1 MVCIARLYPRGSFSE
16 SMLGSCILTVATP
29 ATVRI
34 ASASSSRALFLS
46 SVQSDRMLRVVRLQA
61 HRRLLRRSDFH
72 GLRFCS
78 KQVEPSTELQEFSP
92 QTFDSCISHDTIRAD
107 ISYRKES
114 GLETKEKRVT
124 GLNSF
129 RSYFPTTRASLADSS
144 FRRFRKD
151 KDVSGRRDLLST
163 PNVFNRR
170 SIFGDANFGTT
181 QVRELGYYSYEQYSD
196 DELGFYDNDVTP
208 QFVDVERWKWRLTQF
223 LRDGKQQEMVSNDKK
238 DRRDF
243 DHIKALVKQMG
254 LHMQL
259 YTKVLVISKVP
270 LPNYRPDLDERRP
283 QRLVS
288 FPSQVQRKVD
298 ALLKEFAFRKKQSL
312 RSLSEEENFDRDS
325 EGGMLDDDLQ
335 ATTADVL
342 PGMASAVQDLQNRRS
357 RQIRNKQ
364 RGWQESEE
372 GRKMLQFRKTLPAY
386 KERDAL
392 LAAIERKQVIVVS
405 GETGCGKT
413 TQLPQYIL
421 ESEIEAGRGATCNI
435 ICTQPRRISAVSVA
449 ERVAAERGESIGE
462 SVGYQVRLEGM
473 RSRQTQLLFCTT
485 GILLRRLMNDP
496 DLKGVSHVVVDEI
509 HERGMNEDF
518 LLIILKDLLP
528 RRPDLRLVLMSAT
541 LNAEL
546 FSSFFKK
553 APMAHI
559 PGFTYPVE
567 SLFLEDLLETTGY
580 RLTATNQIDD
590 YGQDKQW
597 KMRKQYITTRKK
609 NPLNTLADE
618 ALADQDYRHLSP
630 RTQASLAAWSPDNL
644 GFNLIENV
652 LLHIIQQD
660 REGAVLVF
668 MTGWEE
674 ISALKEQLQSHP
686 VLGNPA
692 RAQVLACHGSM
703 ATAEQKLIFGH
714 PPPGVRKIVLA
725 TNMAETSITIN
736 DVVFVIDCGK
746 AKETSYDALN
756 NTPCL
761 LPSWISQA
769 SARQRRGRA
778 GRVMP
783 GVCYHL
789 YPKAVYDAF
798 AEYQQPELLRT
809 PLHSLCLQ
817 IKSLKLGSI
826 GQFLSRALQPPEPMA
841 VQNSVDLLKT
851 LGALDENENLT
862 KLGKHLSLLPVEP
875 NIGKML
881 IMGSIFGC
889 LDPILTIAA
898 GLAVRD
904 PFILP
909 ADKKELADE
918 SRLSFAGGDSSDHIA
933 LVRAYEGWQEA
944 MAHGNAG
951 DYCWKNF
958 LSFQTLQG
966 MASLRKQFSSLLMDA
981 GFLDNDMDKFNK
993 YSGDR
998 DLVRGVICSGMYPG
1012 VISVYRRTK
1021 STTLKTVEDGQ
1032 VMLHQNSVN
1041 SKDVEFPYPWLVFTD
1056 KVKTSS
1062 VMIRDTTGV
1071 TDSMLLLFGG
1081 QVNQG
1086 AEPGHL
1092 VMNGGYLEWFMEP
1105 SVALMYLRLR
1115 KELDDLI
1122 SRKLANPELNIYEEG
1137 KVLMRAIF
1145 EVLDADQC
1153 EGSFTFGRKVKSS
1166 KPLSKSDTSDVKGLL
1181 QTLLLRAG
1189 KKAPVYKT
1197 RMVKGQRYQ
1206 SSIEVKGRG
1215 FTGDPATSK
1224 KLAERNVSTMALEWL
1239 TGISKSK
1246 RMA

>member
-1 MVCIARLYPRGSFSE
+1 MLYAARSYSKGSVE
-16 SMLGSCILTVATP
+16 SMLGSCISTVATP
-29 ATVRI
+29 STAHV
-34 ASASSSRALFLS
+34 AVLSSSSYSAVLS
-46 SVQSDRMLRVVRLQA
+46 SSVKFDKMLRVIRFQA
-61 HRRLLRRSDFH
+61 HRRLIRRSDIRH
-72 GLRFCS
+72 DLRYCR
-78 KQVEPSTELQEFSP
+78 QLEPSTQPHDYSP
-92 QTFDSCISHDTIRAD
+92 QAFDSCG
-107 ISYRKES
+107 SYVIEA
-114 GLETKEKRVT
+114 GLETKESKGH
-124 GLNSF
+124 GLYSF
-129 RSYFPTTRASLADSS
+129 RSYFPTTRASLADSP
-144 FRRFRKD
+144 FRRFKKD
-151 KDVSGRRDLLST
+151 KEIMGRRDLLSL
-163 PNVFNRR
+163 PHVYNRR
-170 SIFGDANFGTT
+170 NIFGDVGPIT
-181 QVRELGYYSYEQYSD
+181 QVRELGYYSYQEYSD
-196 DELGFYDNDVTP
+196 DESGFYENDVIP
-208 QFVDVERWKWRLTQF
+208 QYVDIERWRWRLNQF
-223 LRDGKQQEMVSNDKK
+223 LRDGKQQEMVCTDKK
-238 DRRDF
+238 DRRDH
-243 DHIKALVKQMG
+243 DHIGDLMKQMG
-254 LHMQL
+254 LHMKL
-259 YTKVLVISKVP
+259 YSKVLVISKAP

-298 ALLKEFAFRKKQSL
+298 ALLKEFAFRKKQGLMSA
-312 RSLSEEENFDRDS
+312 S
-325 EGGMLDDDLQ
+325 EGGDIDEDTCSDVVDAGLE
-335 ATTADVL
+335 TADML
-342 PGMASAVQDLQNRRS
+342 PGMANAVQELQNKRN

-372 GRKMLQFRKTLPAY
+372 GQRILEFRKSLPAY
-386 KERDAL
+386 KQRDAL
-392 LAAIERKQVIVVS
+392 LAAVARNQVVVVS

-421 ESEIEAGRGATCNI
+421 ESEIEAGRGATCSV

-449 ERVAAERGESIGE
+449 ERVAAERGENIGE

-485 GILLRRLMNDP
+485 GILLRRLMNDRE
-496 DLKGVSHVVVDEI
+496 LKGVSHVVVDEI

-518 LLIILKDLLP
+518 LLIVLKDLLP

-541 LNAEL
+541 LNADL
-546 FSSFFKK
+546 FSSYFNR

-559 PGFTYPVE
+559 PGFTYPVK
-567 SLFLEDLLETTGY
+567 SYFLEDILETTGY

-597 KMRKQYITTRKK
+597 KIRKQYVTTRKK
-609 NPLNTLADE
+609 NPLNSLADD
-618 ALADQDYRHLSP
+618 ALAGEDFRHLSP

-652 LLHIIQQD
+652 LLHVTQHEQ
-660 REGAVLVF
+660 EGAVLVF

-674 ISALKEQLQSHP
+674 ITALKEQLQRHP
-686 VLGNPA
+686 VLGNPDV
-692 RAQVLACHGSM
+692 AQILACHGTM
-703 ATAEQKLIFGH
+703 ATAEQKLIFEH

-761 LPSWISQA
+761 LPTWISQA

-778 GRVMP
+778 GRVTP
-783 GVCYHL
+783 GISYHL
-789 YPKAVYDAF
+789 YPRAVYDAF

-817 IKSLKLGSI
+817 IKSLKLGSVS
-826 GQFLSRALQPPEPMA
+826 QFLSRALQPPEPLA
-841 VQNSVDLLKT
+841 VQNSVELLKT
-851 LGALDENENLT
+851 IGALDEKENLT
-862 KLGKHLSLLPVEP
+862 RLGKHLSLLPVEP

-904 PFILP
+904 PFIMP
-909 ADKKELADE
+909 SEKKELADE
-918 SRLSFAGGDSSDHIA
+918 SRLSFAGGDASDHIA

-944 MAHGNAG
+944 MTYGTAY

-966 MASLRKQFSSLLMDA
+966 MTSLRKQFSSVLRDA
-981 GFLDNDMDKFNK
+981 GFLDNDMEKFNK

-1012 VISVYRRTK
+1012 VISVYRRTR
-1021 STTLKTVEDGQ
+1021 STTFKTIEDGQ

-1041 SKDVEFPYPWLVFTD
+1041 SKDVDFLYPWLVFTD
-1056 KVKTSS
+1056 KVKTSN

-1071 TDSMLLLFGG
+1071 SDSMLLLFGG

-1086 AEPGHL
+1086 GEPGHL
-1092 VMNGGYLEWFMEP
+1092 VMNNGFMEFFMEP

-1122 SRKLANPELNIYEEG
+1122 SRKLANPEMSIYEEG
-1137 KVLMRAIF
+1137 KVLMRAVF

-1153 EGSFTFGRKVKSS
+1153 EGSFTFGRKVKAS
-1166 KPLSKSDTSDVKGLL
+1166 KPLTRSSDSSDVKGLL

-1189 KKAPVYKT
+1189 KKPPVYRT
-1197 RMVKGQRYQ
+1197 RMVKGNLYQ

-1215 FTGDPATSK
+1215 FTGDPASSK
-1224 KLAERNVSTMALEWL
+1224 KVAEKNVSAMALEWL
-1239 TGISKSK
+1239 TGLSKPK

>member
-1 MVCIARLYPRGSFSE
+1 
-16 SMLGSCILTVATP
+16 MLGSCISTVATSS
-29 ATVRI
+29 TVHLRI
-34 ASASSSRALFLS
+34 SSSSKALLLS
-46 SVQSDRMLRVVRLQA
+46 SVQSDRMLRAVRFQA
-61 HRRLLRRSDFH
+61 HRRLLRRADIRH
-72 GLRFCS
+72 DPRQL
-78 KQVEPSTELQEFSP
+78 QPSTELHSR
-92 QTFDSCISHDTIRAD
+92 ISHDAIRAEG
-107 ISYRKES
+107 SLRVEL
-114 GLETKEKRVT
+114 GLETKEKRRI
-124 GLNSF
+124 GLTAF
-129 RSYFPTTRASLADSS
+129 RSYFPATRASLGDGTFRS
-144 FRRFRKD
+144 FRKE
-151 KDVSGRRDLLST
+151 SGRRDVLSA
-163 PNVFNRR
+163 PNYSNRR
-170 SIFGDANFGTT
+170 SVFGDTGVGPFT
-181 QVRELGYYSYEQYSD
+181 QARELGYYSYEQYSD

-208 QFVDVERWKWRLTQF
+208 QFVDTERWKWRLTQF

-238 DRRDF
+238 DRRDY
-243 DHIKALVKQMG
+243 DHIKSLVKQMG
-254 LHMQL
+254 LHVQL
-259 YTKVLVISKVP
+259 YAKVLVISKVP

-288 FPSQVQRKVD
+288 FPSQVHRKVD
-298 ALLKEFAFRKKQSL
+298 ALLKEFTFRKKRGQLSGSEVGSL
-312 RSLSEEENFDRDS
+312 DGDLGSDINDEEVER
-325 EGGMLDDDLQ
+325 LQ
-335 ATTADVL
+335 KAGSSDML
-342 PGMASAVQDLQNRRS
+342 PGMASAVQEIQAKRS

-364 RGWQESEE
+364 RSWQESEG
-372 GRKMLQFRKTLPAY
+372 GRQMMEFRRTLPAY
-386 KERDAL
+386 KERDYL
-392 LAAIERKQVIVVS
+392 LAAVAKKQVIVVS

-421 ESEIEAGRGATCNI
+421 ESEIDAGRGATCNI

-449 ERVAAERGESIGE
+449 ERVAAERGETIGE

-473 RSRQTQLLFCTT
+473 RSQQTQLLFCTT
-485 GILLRRLMNDP
+485 GILLRRLMNDSE
-496 DLKGVSHVVVDEI
+496 LKGVSHVVVDEI

-518 LLIILKDLLP
+518 LLIVLKDLLP

-546 FSSFFKK
+546 FSSFFKG

-559 PGFTYPVE
+559 PGFTHPVK
-567 SLFLEDLLETTGY
+567 SLFLEDALESTGY

-590 YGQDKQW
+590 YGQDKMW
-597 KMRKQYITTRKK
+597 KMRKQYVTTRKK
-609 NPLNTLADE
+609 NPLNSLADE
-618 ALADQDYRHLSP
+618 ALVDQDYRHLSP

-652 LLHIIQQD
+652 LLHIMQQE

-674 ISALKEQLQSHP
+674 IAALKEQLQNHS

-703 ATAEQKLIFGH
+703 ATAEQRLIFGH

-761 LPSWISQA
+761 LPTWISQA

-789 YPKAVYDAF
+789 YPRAVYDAF

-826 GQFLSRALQPPEPMA
+826 GQFLSRALQPPEPLA
-841 VQNSVDLLKT
+841 VQHSVDLLKT
-851 LGALDENENLT
+851 LGALDEDENLT

-904 PFILP
+904 PFIMP

-918 SRLSFAGGDSSDHIA
+918 SRLSFSGGDSSDHIA

-944 MAHGNAG
+944 MRQGTAG
-951 DYCWKNF
+951 DFCWKNF

-981 GFLDNDMDKFNK
+981 GFLDSDIDKFNK

-1012 VISVYRRTK
+1012 VISVYRRTR
-1021 STTLKTVEDGQ
+1021 STTLKTIEDGQ

-1041 SKDVEFPYPWLVFTD
+1041 SKDVEFLYPWLVFTD
-1056 KVKTSS
+1056 KVKTSN
-1062 VMIRDTTGV
+1062 VMIRDSTGV
-1071 TDSMLLLFGG
+1071 SDSMLLLFGG
-1081 QVNQG
+1081 QVKEG
-1086 AEPGHL
+1086 GEPGHL
-1092 VMNGGYLEWFMEP
+1092 VMNGGYLEFFMEP
-1105 SVALMYLRLR
+1105 NVALMYLRLR

-1122 SRKLANPELNIYEEG
+1122 SRKLANPGLNIYEEG
-1137 KVLMRAIF
+1137 KVVMRAVF

-1153 EGSFTFGRKVKSS
+1153 QGSFTFGRKVKAP
-1166 KPLSKSDTSDVKGLL
+1166 KPLSKSDSSDVKGLL

-1189 KKAPVYKT
+1189 KKPPVYRT
-1197 RMVKGQRYQ
+1197 RMVKGHLYQ
-1206 SSIEVKGRG
+1206 SSIDVKGRG
-1215 FTGDPATSK
+1215 FTGEPATSK
-1224 KLAERNVSTMALEWL
+1224 KLAERNVSATALEWL
-1239 TGISKSK
+1239 TGLSKPT

>member
-1 MVCIARLYPRGSFSE
+1 MQL
-16 SMLGSCILTVATP
+16 
-29 ATVRI
+29 RI
-34 ASASSSRALFLS
+34 SSAKAMRLS
-46 SVQSDRMLRVVRLQA
+46 SVQSDRMLRVLQFPA
-61 HRRLLRRSDFH
+61 HRRLLRRLDIR
-72 GLRFCS
+72 RFCT
-78 KQVEPSTELQEFSP
+78 QLEPSTELQEFSP
-92 QTFDSCISHDTIRAD
+92 HSCISHDVIRAEG
-107 ISYRKES
+107 SHRVEA
-114 GLETKEKRVT
+114 GLETKEKRRT
-124 GLNSF
+124 GLTAF
-129 RSYFPTTRASLADSS
+129 RSYFPATRASLGDAT
-144 FRRFRKD
+144 FRRFKKD
-151 KDVSGRRDLLST
+151 KEVSGRRDLLST
-163 PNVFNRR
+163 PNYFNRR
-170 SIFGDANFGTT
+170 NIFGDAGVGPFT

-208 QFVDVERWKWRLTQF
+208 QFVDTERWKWRLTQF
-223 LRDGKQQEMVSNDKK
+223 LRDGKQLEMVSTDKK
-238 DRRDF
+238 DRRDY
-243 DHIKALVKQMG
+243 DHIKSLVKQMG
-254 LHMQL
+254 LHVQL

-270 LPNYRPDLDERRP
+270 LPNYRPDLDDRRP

-298 ALLKEFAFRKKQSL
+298 ALLKEFAFRKKQGQMSASEYGNLNEDSGSDIIDDEVELSL
-312 RSLSEEENFDRDS
+312 KA
-325 EGGMLDDDLQ
+325 G
-335 ATTADVL
+335 TAEML

-372 GRKMLQFRKTLPAY
+372 GRRMNEFRKTLPAD

-392 LAAIERKQVIVVS
+392 LAAIASNQVIVVS

-485 GILLRRLMNDP
+485 GILLRRLMNDSE
-496 DLKGVSHVVVDEI
+496 LKGVSHVVVDEI

-518 LLIILKDLLP
+518 LLIVLKDLLP

-546 FSSFFKK
+546 FSSFFKR

-559 PGFTYPVE
+559 PGFTHPVE
-567 SLFLEDLLETTGY
+567 SLFLEDVLESTGY

-597 KMRKQYITTRKK
+597 KMRKQYVTTRKK
-609 NPLNTLADE
+609 NPLNNLADE

-652 LLHIIQQD
+652 LLHIAQRE

-761 LPSWISQA
+761 LPTWISQA

-826 GQFLSRALQPPEPMA
+826 GQFLSRALQPPEPLA

-881 IMGSIFGC
+881 IMGSVFGC

-904 PFILP
+904 PFIMP

-944 MAHGNAG
+944 MMRGVAG

-966 MASLRKQFSSLLMDA
+966 MSSLRKQFSSLLMDA

-1012 VISVYRRTK
+1012 VISVYRRTR
-1021 STTLKTVEDGQ
+1021 STTLKTIEDGQ

-1056 KVKTSS
+1056 KVKTSN

-1071 TDSMLLLFGG
+1071 SDSMLLLFGG

-1086 AEPGHL
+1086 GEPGHL
-1092 VMNGGYLEWFMEP
+1092 VMNDGYLEFFMEP

-1122 SRKLANPELNIYEEG
+1122 SRKLANPELNVYEEG
-1137 KVLMRAIF
+1137 KVLMRAVF

-1153 EGSFTFGRKVKSS
+1153 EGSFTFGRKAKTP
-1166 KPLSKSDTSDVKGLL
+1166 KPASKSDKSDVKGLL

-1189 KKAPVYKT
+1189 KKPPVYKT
-1197 RMVKGQRYQ
+1197 RMLKGQLYQ

-1215 FTGDPATSK
+1215 FTGEPATSK
-1224 KLAERNVSTMALEWL
+1224 KLAEKNVSAVALEWL
-1239 TGISKSK
+1239 TGLSKPK